1 MTQHYTVPEE
11 GLRAVWD
18 VWQKLHLYDNIGNF
32 HYGSLR
38 ECLEA
43 FIRWQDEKIINLV
56 RQLDGGSPVEREAF
70 ALGHAHAIEDMRR
83 MYLAPEPQ
91 DPAFQAVHDAIGR
104 RIGKGSCQVSSIVA
118 EIVKAVDDARAQKV
132 GRNG

>member
-18 VWQKLHLYDNIGNF
+18 VWQKLHPYVNIGNF

-43 FIRWQDEKIINLV
+43 FIRWQSENPRVPSDEF
-56 RQLDGGSPVEREAF
+56 VEEVIREHSRTNVKWACSEF
-70 ALGHAHAIEDMRR
+70 QRR
-83 MYLAPEPQ
+83 MYLSPEPE
-91 DPAFQAVHDAIGR
+91 DPAFQAVKDAIGR